1 MQKIRAVLAAALLA
15 LAPFSAA
22 FGRTTPAAAV
32 QAGNNVLGDVVAV
45 DASSKQIFVKTDAG
59 AVVIV
64 SVSDATRILK
74 NPPGETKLDKATPYT
89 LAQIAAGDR
98 VLALGKLSED
108 GKTLAAPR
116 AVVVNTKAEITAK
129 QETER
134 AEWRKRGVVGVVS
147 AVNAESKEI
156 TIQTRTAEGPKPV
169 IINASGA
176 AVKLTRYAPD
186 SIKFADRK
194 PAEIA
199 EIKVGDQL
207 RAKGDKSEDGARF
220 TPEEVVT
227 GTFRTA
233 VGTVKSVDAAKNEI
247 VIESAQDKK
256 PLTVVVRPDS
266 VLKQFQLPPEIAA
279 MMGGGGGGM
288 MGGGGGGGQA
298 GAPAAGGGGPQR
310 VVVQGG
316 PEGQGNRPFGKE
328 GLIQTLKSGAKSAD
342 VVQLVSQRGVRFKAT
357 ADDEKELR
365 DAGATDEVIK
375 AVRENFKQVMV
386 EGAGGPAV
394 AAQGPGGGAQGPG
407 AGGQGPGGGGRRMM
421 MGGDMVQQML
431 ERMPTVTLAEL
442 KPGTMILVSSTAGAD
457 PTRVTAIQLVSNIEP
472 VLQMMSAMNAR
483 RTGGST
489 GTGPAPALG
498 GGGASFGFGIGQ
510 P

>member
-22 FGRTTPAAAV
+22 FGRTTLAAL

-64 SVSDATRILK
+64 TVSDATRILK
-74 NPPGETKLDKATPYT
+74 NPPGESKLDKATPYT

-98 VLALGKLSED
+98 VLALGKLSDD

-116 AVVVNTKAEITAK
+116 AVVVNTKAELTAK
-129 QETER
+129 QEAER

-147 AVNAESKEI
+147 AVNPDAKEI
-156 TIQTRTAEGPKPV
+156 TIQTRTPEGPKPV
-169 IINASGA
+169 IINASGT

-194 PAEIA
+194 AADIA

-227 GTFRTA
+227 GTFRTE

-256 PLTVVVRPDS
+256 TLTVVVRPDS
-266 VLKQFQLPPEIAA
+266 VLKQFQLPPEVAA
-279 MMGGGGGGM
+279 MM
-288 MGGGGGGGQA
+288 GGGGQA
-298 GAPAAGGGGPQR
+298 GAPAGGAGGPQR

-316 PEGQGNRPFGKE
+316 PMEGQGNRPMSKE
-328 GLIQTLKSGAKSAD
+328 WLIQTLKSGSVKPAD
-342 VVQLVSQRGVRFKAT
+342 LVLEISKRGVRFKAT

-365 DAGATDEVIK
+365 EAGATDEVIK

-386 EGAGGPAV
+386 EGGGPVAGGGQGGPGGGG
-394 AAQGPGGGAQGPG
+394 QGGPGGGA
-407 AGGQGPGGGGRRMM
+407 PGGGMRRMM
-421 MGGDMVQQML
+421 SGDFVQQML
-431 ERMPTVTLAEL
+431 ERMPAVTLAEL

-457 PTRVTAIQLVSNIEP
+457 PTRLTAIQLVSNIEP
-472 VLQMMSAMNAR
+472 VVQMMAAMNTR
-483 RTGGST
+483 RTGGGA
-489 GTGPAPALG
+489 GTGPAPSMSG
-498 GGGASFGFGIGQ
+498 GLSFGFGIGQ

>member
-1 MQKIRAVLAAALLA
+1 MQTIRAVLAAALLA

-22 FGRTTPAAAV
+22 FGRTIPAAAV

-45 DASSKQIFVKTDAG
+45 DASSKQVFVKTDAG

-64 SVSDATRILK
+64 TVSDATRILK

-147 AVNAESKEI
+147 AVNADAKEI
-156 TIQTRTAEGPKPV
+156 TIQTRTPEGPKPV
-169 IINASGA
+169 IIAASA
-176 AVKLTRYAPD
+176 PAVKLTRYAPD
-186 SIKFADRK
+186 SIKFSDRK

-220 TPEEVVT
+220 TPVEVVT
-227 GTFRTA
+227 GTFRTE
-233 VGTVKSVDAAKNEI
+233 VGTVKSVDASKNEI

-256 PLTVVVRPDS
+256 TLTVVVRPDS
-266 VLKQFQLPPEIAA
+266 VLKQFQLPPEVAA

-288 MGGGGGGGQA
+288 MGGGGGGQA
-298 GAPAAGGGGPQR
+298 GAPAGGGPQR

-316 PEGQGNRPFGKE
+316 PEGQNRPIGKE

-342 VVQLVSQRGVRFKAT
+342 VVQLISRRGVRFKAT

-365 DAGATDEVIK
+365 DAGATDEVIA
-375 AVRENFKQVMV
+375 AVRANFKPGMV
-386 EGAGGPAV
+386 EGAGGP
-394 AAQGPGGGAQGPG
+394 GGAGQGPG
-407 AGGQGPGGGGRRMM
+407 AGGPGGPAGGGGGRRMM
-421 MGGDMVQQML
+421 MGGDFVQQML

-457 PTRVTAIQLVSNIEP
+457 PTRLTAIQLVSNIEP
-472 VLQMMSAMNAR
+472 VLTMMAAMNAR

>member
-22 FGRTTPAAAV
+22 FGRTTSAAAV

-108 GKTLAAPR
+108 GKSLAAPR

-156 TIQTRTAEGPKPV
+156 TIQTRTPEGPKPV
-169 IINASGA
+169 IINASGTA
-176 AVKLTRYAPD
+176 AKLTRYAPD

-227 GTFRTA
+227 GTFRTE

-256 PLTVVVRPDS
+256 LLTVVVRPDS
-266 VLKQFQLPPEIAA
+266 VLKQFQLPPEVAA

-288 MGGGGGGGQA
+288 MGGGGGGQA

-328 GLIQTLKSGAKSAD
+328 GLIQALKSGAKSAD

-375 AVRENFKQVMV
+375 AVRENFKPGMV

-394 AAQGPGGGAQGPG
+394 ATAQGPG
-407 AGGQGPGGGGRRMM
+407 AGGQGQGGGGRRMM
-421 MGGDMVQQML
+421 MGDMVQQML

-472 VLQMMSAMNAR
+472 VLQMMAAMNAR